1 MVLYDPKEWW
11 KLIFAFHKS
20 DTFRRMLPAMLAV
33 AALTLGVAYLENTLL
48 HATFRNSTA
57 VHSLVGFALSLLL
70 VFRTNSAYE
79 RWWEGRK
86 LWGSFVN
93 NSRNLALKL
102 STLVQDAALL
112 ETFRVLIGNY
122 VLTAKDHLRDKADPS
137 LLADTREYPR
147 SWYAGATHL
156 PNRIMQALYRET
168 WALAESGTIPADT
181 LLLLNAELQSFTD
194 NLGAC
199 ERIRKTPI
207 PYSYH
212 LFLKKLI
219 FLYTLSMPLG
229 FVREFGYWAALIV
242 ALVFYVFS
250 SIELIAEEIEDPF
263 GTDANDVPTDAI
275 VETIRLNLA
284 EILSKPVPPK
294 SSCPPADK
302 AFSRNTRS

>member
-1 MVLYDPKEWW
+1 MVLYNPKEWW

-33 AALTLGVAYLENTLL
+33 SGLTLGVAYLENTLF
-48 HATFRNSTA
+48 HASFRNSTA
-57 VHSLVGFALSLLL
+57 AHSLVGFALSLLL

-102 STLVQDAALL
+102 STLVQDAATL

-122 VLTAKDHLRDKADPS
+122 VLTARDHLRGKADPA
-137 LLADTREYPR
+137 LLGETQHYPR
-147 SWYAGATHL
+147 SWYAGSTHL

-168 WALAESGTIPADT
+168 WSLVESGTVPRDA
-181 LLLLNAELQSFTD
+181 LLFLNAELQSFTV

-207 PYSYH
+207 PYSYN

-229 FVREFGYWAALIV
+229 FVREFGYWAAPIV

-263 GTDANDVPTDAI
+263 GSDANDLPTDAI
-275 VETIRLNLA
+275 VETIQLSLA
-284 EILSKPVPPK
+284 EIFSNPVPARLSDSPQN
-294 SSCPPADK
+294 STGT
-302 AFSRNTRS
+302 SRT

>member
-1 MVLYDPKEWW
+1 MVLYNPKEWW
-11 KLIFAFHKS
+11 KLIFAFHQS
-20 DTFRRMLPAMLAV
+20 DTFRRMLPAIAAV
-33 AALTLGVAYLENTLL
+33 AGFTLGVAFLENSIL
-48 HATFRNSTA
+48 HASFRNSTA

-102 STLVQDAALL
+102 STLVHNPDTR

-122 VLTAKDHLRDKADPS
+122 VLSARDHLRGKADTA
-137 LLADTREYPR
+137 LLAESPGHPR
-147 SWYAGATHL
+147 SSYAGAGHL

-168 WALAESGTIPADT
+168 WALADSGVIPRDV
-181 LLLLNAELQSFTD
+181 LLLLNPELQSFTD

-207 PYSYH
+207 PFSYN

-219 FLYTLSMPLG
+219 FVYTLSMPLG
-229 FVREFGYWAALIV
+229 FVREFGYWAAPIV

-263 GTDANDVPTDAI
+263 GTDANDLPTDAI
-275 VETIRLNLA
+275 VESIHANLA
-284 EILSKPVPPK
+284 EIFATPPPTA
-294 SSCPPADK
+294 PP
-302 AFSRNTRS
+302 RSA

>member
-1 MVLYDPKEWW
+1 MVLYNPKEWW

-33 AALTLGVAYLENTLL
+33 AGLTLVVAYLENSLF
-48 HATFRNSTA
+48 HASFRNSTA
-57 VHSLVGFALSLLL
+57 VHSVVGFALSLLL

-102 STLVQDAALL
+102 STLLEDPATL

-122 VLTAKDHLRDKADPS
+122 VLAARDHLRGKADPA
-137 LLADTREYPR
+137 LLTETQGYTH
-147 SWYAGATHL
+147 SWYSTTHV

-168 WALAESGTIPADT
+168 WALTESGAIPRDT

-207 PYSYH
+207 PFSYH

-229 FVREFGYWAALIV
+229 FVREFGYWAAPIV

-263 GTDANDVPTDAI
+263 GTDANDLPTDSI
-275 VETIRLNLA
+275 VESIHLNLA
-284 EILSKPVPPK
+284 EILSHPVP
-294 SSCPPADK
+294 
-302 AFSRNTRS
+302 RNSDRH